1 LPEYLYKESSLLDT
15 YFIATAV
22 FLGVVIMLV
31 GALLL
36 VESKVVLKGDRKIV
50 INDEPHKMVQ
60 TPTGT
65 TLLASLS
72 QNNILLPSA
81 CGGKGSC
88 GVCKCKV
95 TEGGRDILPTELAH
109 LSRNE
114 KLDNI
119 RLSCQLKVKEDMKIE
134 IPSEIFNIKK
144 YTATVVS
151 NENVASFIKELRLKL
166 DPGQK
171 MDFITGSY
179 VQIDIPEYERS
190 YREIHVGE
198 TYKKV
203 WDRFDFWGLKA
214 RGEEPVYRAYSMANT
229 PAEDELRFTVRVA
242 TPPPGA
248 TDIPP
253 GVASSYLFTLKPGD
267 RVSLSGPYGDFFV
280 KDTQREMCFIGGGAG
295 MAPLRAHI
303 FHNLLT
309 EKTNRKITF
318 WYGARSKSEMFYDEE
333 FWALEKNYENF
344 SYHVALSDPQPEDD
358 WDGLVGFIHQVAYD
372 EYLNDHPD
380 PAEIEYYLC
389 GPPMMLSAVE
399 TMLDSLG
406 VEPEM
411 IAFDDFG
418 G

>member
-1 LPEYLYKESSLLDT
+1 L
-15 YFIATAV
+15 AV
-22 FLGVVIMLV
+22 FFGVVFFLV
-31 GALLL
+31 VVLLF

-50 INDEPHKMVQ
+50 INEDPDKSIQ

-65 TLLASLS
+65 TLLSAMT
-72 QNNILLPSA
+72 QNSILLPSA

-88 GVCKCKV
+88 GLCKCQV
-95 TEGGRDILPTELAH
+95 TKGGRDILPTELAH
-109 LSRNE
+109 LNRNE

-119 RLSCQLKVKEDMKIE
+119 RLSCQLKVKEDMKIR
-134 IPSEIFNIKK
+134 IPDEIFNIKK
-144 YTATVVS
+144 YDATVVS

-171 MDFITGSY
+171 MDFTTGSY
-179 VQIDIPEYERS
+179 IQIDIPEYERT

-214 RGEEPVYRAYSMANT
+214 RSEEPVYRAYSMANT
-229 PAEDELRFTVRVA
+229 PVEEELRFTVRIA

-248 TDIPP
+248 ADIPP

-267 RVSLSGPYGDFFV
+267 RVTLSGPYGDFFV

-303 FHNLLT
+303 FYQLLT
-309 EKTNRKITF
+309 QNTKRKMTF
-318 WYGARSKSEMFYDEE
+318 WYGARSRSEMFYDEE
-333 FWALEKNYENF
+333 FKELAGQFENF
-344 SYHVALSDPQPEDD
+344 SYHVALSEPQPEDN
-358 WDGLVGFIHQVAYD
+358 WDGPVGFIHEVAFD
-372 EYLNDHPD
+372 QYLKDHPD
-380 PAEIEYYLC
+380 PTEIEYYLC
-389 GPPMMLSAVE
+389 GPPMMLDAVQN
-399 TMLDSLG
+399 MLDSLG

>member
-1 LPEYLYKESSLLDT
+1 LIDT
-15 YFIATAV
+15 YLIALAV
-22 FLGVVIMLV
+22 FFGVVILLV
-31 GALLL
+31 GVLLL
-36 VESKVVLKGDRKIV
+36 VESKVVLKGDRTIV
-50 INDEPHKMVQ
+50 INEDTDKGIQ

-65 TLLASLS
+65 TLLSALA
-72 QNNILLPSA
+72 QNDILLPSA

-95 TEGGRDILPTELAH
+95 TDGGRDVLPTELPH

-114 KLDNI
+114 KLNNI
-119 RLSCQLKVKEDMKIE
+119 RLSCQLKVKEDMKIR
-134 IPSEIFNIKK
+134 IPEEIFNIKK
-144 YTATVVS
+144 YNTTVVS
-151 NENVASFIKELRLKL
+151 NKNVASFIKELQLKL

-171 MDFITGSY
+171 LDFETGSY
-179 VQIDIPEYERS
+179 VQIDIPEYERT

-198 TYKKV
+198 TYKKI

-214 RGEEPVYRAYSMANT
+214 SSEEPVFRAYSMANT
-229 PAEDELRFTVRVA
+229 PEEEHLRFTIRVA

-248 TDIPP
+248 DDIPP

-267 RVSLSGPYGDFFV
+267 KVSLSGPYGDFFV

-309 EKTNRKITF
+309 EKTRRKITF
-318 WYGARSKSEMFYDEE
+318 WYGARSKIEMFYDDE
-333 FWALEKNYENF
+333 FKELEQKFENF
-344 SYHVALSDPQPEDD
+344 SYYVALSDPQPEDD
-358 WDGLVGFIHQVAYD
+358 WDGLTGFIHQVAYD
-372 EYLNDHPD
+372 EYLKVHPD
-380 PAEIEYYLC
+380 PAEIEYYIC
-389 GPPMMLSAVE
+389 GPPLMLEAVQK
-399 TMLDSLG
+399 MLDSLG

>member
-1 LPEYLYKESSLLDT
+1 MLDT
-15 YFIATAV
+15 YLIAITV
-22 FLGVVIMLV
+22 FFGVVLLLV

-36 VESKVVLKGDRKIV
+36 VESKVVIKGDRKIV
-50 INDEPHKMVQ
+50 INEDPDKSIQ

-65 TLLASLS
+65 TLLAALT
-72 QNNILLPSA
+72 QNNVLLPSA

-95 TEGGRDILPTELAH
+95 TDGGRDILPTELAH

-119 RLSCQLKVKEDMKIE
+119 RLSCQLKVKEDMKIR
-134 IPSEIFNIKK
+134 IPDEIFNIKK
-144 YTATVVS
+144 YDATVVS

-166 DPGQK
+166 DPGMK
-171 MDFITGSY
+171 MDFETGSY

-190 YREIHVGE
+190 YRQIYVGE

-214 RGEEPVYRAYSMANT
+214 SSEEPVYRAYSMANT
-229 PAEDELRFTVRVA
+229 PAEKELRFTIRVA
-242 TPPPGA
+242 TPPGSA
-248 TDIPP
+248 DLPP

-267 RVSLSGPYGDFFV
+267 RLSLSGPYGDFFV
-280 KDTQREMCFIGGGAG
+280 KNTRREMCFIGGGAG

-309 EKTNRKITF
+309 KKTERKITF

-333 FWALEKNYENF
+333 FKELEKNFDNF
-344 SYHVALSDPQPEDD
+344 SYHVGLSDPQPEDD

-372 EYLNDHPD
+372 QYLENHPD
-380 PAEIEYYLC
+380 PDEIEYYIC
-389 GPPMMLSAVE
+389 GPPMMLEAVQK
-399 TMLDSLG
+399 MLDSLG

>member
-1 LPEYLYKESSLLDT
+1 MLDT
-15 YFIATAV
+15 YLVATAV
-22 FLGVVIMLV
+22 FLGVVILLV

-36 VESKVVLKGDRKIV
+36 VESRVVLKGDRRIV
-50 INDEPHKMVQ
+50 INDDPDKAIQ

-65 TLLASLS
+65 TLLAALT
-72 QNNILLPSA
+72 QNDILLPSA

-88 GVCKCKV
+88 GVCKCRV

-109 LSRNE
+109 LSRSE
-114 KLDNI
+114 KLDNV
-119 RLSCQLKVKEDMKIE
+119 RLSCQLKVKEDMKIR
-134 IPSEIFNIKK
+134 IPDEIFSIKK
-144 YTATVVS
+144 YDATVVS
-151 NENVASFIKELRLKL
+151 NENVASFIKELRLRL

-171 MDFITGSY
+171 MDFQTGSY

-214 RGEEPVYRAYSMANT
+214 RSEEPVYRAYSMANT
-229 PAEDELRFTVRVA
+229 PAEEELRFTIRVA

-267 RVSLSGPYGDFFV
+267 RVTLSGPYGDFFV
-280 KDTQREMCFIGGGAG
+280 KKTRREMCFIGGGAG

-309 EKTNRKITF
+309 ERTDRRMTF
-318 WYGARSKSEMFYDEE
+318 WYGARSKSEMFYDKE
-333 FWALEKNYENF
+333 FKELQSNFQNF
-344 SYHVALSDPQPEDD
+344 SYNVALSDPQPEDD
-358 WDGLVGFIHQVAYD
+358 WDGLVGFIHQVVHD
-372 EYLNDHPD
+372 QYLKDHPD
-380 PAEIEYYLC
+380 PAEIEYYIC
-389 GPPMMLSAVE
+389 GPPLMLDAVQE
-399 TMLDSLG
+399 MLDSLG

-411 IAFDDFG
+411 IDFDDFG

>member
-1 LPEYLYKESSLLDT
+1 
-15 YFIATAV
+15 
-22 FLGVVIMLV
+22 M
-31 GALLL
+31 L

-50 INDEPHKMVQ
+50 INDDPDKSIQ
-60 TPTGT
+60 APTGT

-72 QNNILLPSA
+72 QNDILLPSA

-109 LSRNE
+109 LSRSE
-114 KLDNI
+114 KLDHI
-119 RLSCQLKVKEDMKIE
+119 RLSCQLKVKEDMKIR

-171 MDFITGSY
+171 MDFKTGSY

-190 YREIHVGE
+190 YREIQVGE

-214 RGEEPVYRAYSMANT
+214 RGEEPVYRAYSMANI
-229 PAEDELRFTVRVA
+229 PAEDELRFTIRVA

-248 TDIPP
+248 ADIPP

-309 EKTNRKITF
+309 EKTDRKITF

-333 FWALEKNYENF
+333 FKELEKNFENF
-344 SYHVALSDPQPEDD
+344 SYYVALSDPQPEDE
-358 WDGLVGFIHQVAYD
+358 WDGPVGFIHQVAHD
-372 EYLNDHPD
+372 EYLNNHPD

-389 GPPMMLSAVE
+389 GPPMMLAAVE

>member
-1 LPEYLYKESSLLDT
+1 MLDIYL
-15 YFIATAV
+15 TAITV
-22 FLGVVIMLV
+22 FLGVVLFLV

-50 INDEPHKMVQ
+50 INEDSDKSIQ

-65 TLLASLS
+65 TLLASLT

-95 TEGGRDILPTELAH
+95 TDGGRDILPTELAH

-114 KLDNI
+114 KLDDI
-119 RLSCQLKVKEDMKIE
+119 RLACQLKVKEDMKIR
-134 IPSEIFNIKK
+134 IPDEIFNIKK
-144 YTATVVS
+144 YDATVVS

-166 DPGQK
+166 DPGVK
-171 MDFITGSY
+171 MDFETGSY

-214 RGEEPVYRAYSMANT
+214 GSEDPIYRAYSMANT
-229 PAEDELRFTVRVA
+229 PAEAELRFTIRVA
-242 TPPPGA
+242 TPPPGS
-248 TDIPP
+248 TDLPP

-280 KDTQREMCFIGGGAG
+280 KNTQREMCFIGGGAG

-309 EKTNRKITF
+309 KKTERKITF

-333 FWALEKNYENF
+333 FKELRQNFDNF
-344 SYHVALSDPQPEDD
+344 SYHVALSEPQPEDN
-358 WDGLVGFIHQVAYD
+358 WDGLEGFIHQVVYD
-372 EYLNDHPD
+372 QYLKNHPD
-380 PAEIEYYLC
+380 PDEIEYYLC
-389 GPPMMLSAVE
+389 GPPLMLEAVQK
-399 TMLDSLG
+399 MLDSLG

>member
-1 LPEYLYKESSLLDT
+1 MLET
-15 YFIATAV
+15 YFIAMSV
-22 FLGVVIMLV
+22 FSGVVISLV

-36 VESKVVLKGDRKIV
+36 VESRVVLKGDRRIV
-50 INDEPHKMVQ
+50 INDDPDKSIQ

-65 TLLASLS
+65 TLLAALT
-72 QNNILLPSA
+72 QNDILLPSA

-109 LSRNE
+109 LSRGQ

-119 RLSCQLKVKEDMKIE
+119 RLSCQLKVKEDMKIH
-134 IPSEIFNIKK
+134 IPNEIFNIRK
-144 YTATVVS
+144 YDATVVS
-151 NENVASFIKELRLKL
+151 NENVASFIKELRLRL
-166 DPGQK
+166 DPGQE
-171 MDFITGSY
+171 MDFETGSY

-214 RGEEPVYRAYSMANT
+214 RSEEPVYRAYSMANI
-229 PAEDELRFTVRVA
+229 PSEEELRFTIRVA
-242 TPPPGA
+242 TPPPGE
-248 TDIPP
+248 TDILP

-267 RVSLSGPYGDFFV
+267 RVTLSGPYGDFFV
-280 KDTQREMCFIGGGAG
+280 KKSRREMCFIGGGAG

-309 EKTNRKITF
+309 EGTDRRMTF
-318 WYGARSKSEMFYDEE
+318 WYGARSRSEMFYDEE
-333 FWALEKNYENF
+333 FKDLESAFPNF
-344 SYHVALSDPQPEDD
+344 SYHVALSDPQPGDHWE
-358 WDGLVGFIHQVAYD
+358 GPVGFIHQVAQD
-372 EYLNDHPD
+372 HYLNDHPD

-389 GPPMMLSAVE
+389 GPPLMLDAVQK
-399 TMLDSLG
+399 MLDSLG

-411 IAFDDFG
+411 VAFDDFG

>member
-1 LPEYLYKESSLLDT
+1 MLDT
-15 YFIATAV
+15 YLIAMTV
-22 FLGVVIMLV
+22 FSGVVLLLV

-36 VESKVVLKGDRKIV
+36 VESKVVIKGDRKIV
-50 INDEPHKMVQ
+50 INEDPDKSIQ

-65 TLLASLS
+65 TLLAALT
-72 QNNILLPSA
+72 QNNVLLPSA

-95 TEGGRDILPTELAH
+95 TDGGRDILPTELAH

-119 RLSCQLKVKEDMKIE
+119 RLSCQLKVKEDMKIR
-134 IPSEIFNIKK
+134 IPDEVFKIEK
-144 YTATVVS
+144 YDATVVS

-166 DPGQK
+166 DPGMK
-171 MDFITGSY
+171 MDFETGSY

-214 RGEEPVYRAYSMANT
+214 SGEEPVYRAYSMANT
-229 PAEDELRFTVRVA
+229 PAEKELRFTIRVA
-242 TPPPGA
+242 TPPPGLA
-248 TDIPP
+248 DLPP

-267 RVSLSGPYGDFFV
+267 RLSLSGPYGDFFV
-280 KDTQREMCFIGGGAG
+280 KNTRREMCFIGGGAG

-303 FHNLLT
+303 FHNLLAKKT
-309 EKTNRKITF
+309 EREITF

-333 FWALEKNYENF
+333 FKELQKNFDNF
-344 SYHVALSDPQPEDD
+344 SYHIALSDPQPEDD

-372 EYLNDHPD
+372 QYLENHPD
-380 PAEIEYYLC
+380 PDEIEYYIC
-389 GPPMMLSAVE
+389 GPPMMLEAVQK
-399 TMLDSLG
+399 MLDSLG

>member
-1 LPEYLYKESSLLDT
+1 LLDT
-15 YFIATAV
+15 YLIAMAV
-22 FLGVVIMLV
+22 FFGVVLLLV

-36 VESKVVLKGDRKIV
+36 VESQVVIKGDRKIV
-50 INDEPHKMVQ
+50 INEDPDKSIR

-65 TLLASLS
+65 TLLAALA
-72 QNNILLPSA
+72 QNNVLLPSA

-95 TEGGRDILPTELAH
+95 TDGGRDILPTELAH

-119 RLSCQLKVKEDMKIE
+119 RLSCQLKVKEDMKIR
-134 IPSEIFNIKK
+134 IPDEIFKIQK
-144 YTATVVS
+144 YDATVVS

-166 DPGQK
+166 DPGVK
-171 MDFITGSY
+171 MDFETGAY

-214 RGEEPVYRAYSMANT
+214 SSEEPVYRAYSMANT
-229 PAEDELRFTVRVA
+229 PAEKELRFTIRVA
-242 TPPPGA
+242 TPPPGLA
-248 TDIPP
+248 DLPP

-267 RVSLSGPYGDFFV
+267 RLSLSGPYGDFFV
-280 KDTQREMCFIGGGAG
+280 KNTRREMCFIGGGAG

-309 EKTNRKITF
+309 KKTDRKITF
-318 WYGARSKSEMFYDEE
+318 WYGARSKSEIFYDEE
-333 FWALEKNYENF
+333 FKELEKNFDNF

-358 WDGLVGFIHQVAYD
+358 WDGLVGFIHQVTYD
-372 EYLNDHPD
+372 QYLENHPD
-380 PAEIEYYLC
+380 PDEIEYYIC
-389 GPPMMLSAVE
+389 GPPMMLEAVQK
-399 TMLDSLG
+399 MLDSLG

>member
-1 LPEYLYKESSLLDT
+1 LLDT
-15 YFIATAV
+15 YLIAMAV
-22 FLGVVIMLV
+22 FFGVVILLV
-31 GALLL
+31 AALLL
-36 VESKVVLKGDRKIV
+36 VESKVVLKGDRTIL
-50 INDEPHKMVQ
+50 INEDLDKSIQ
-60 TPTGT
+60 APTGT
-65 TLLASLS
+65 TLLAALAK
-72 QNNILLPSA
+72 NDILLPSA

-109 LSRNE
+109 LSRQE
-114 KLDNI
+114 KLDDI
-119 RLSCQLKVKEDMKIE
+119 RLACQLKVKEDMKIR
-134 IPSEIFNIKK
+134 IPNEIFNIRK
-144 YTATVVS
+144 YNATVVS

-166 DPGQK
+166 DPAEK
-171 MDFITGSY
+171 MDFETGSY

-190 YREIHVGE
+190 YRDIYVGE

-214 RGEEPVYRAYSMANT
+214 RSEEPVYRAYSMANT
-229 PAEDELRFTVRVA
+229 PAEEELRFTIRVA
-242 TPPPGA
+242 TPPPGSK
-248 TDIPP
+248 DIPP

-267 RVSLSGPYGDFFV
+267 RVSLSGPYGDFFI
-280 KDTQREMCFIGGGAG
+280 KNTQREMCFIGGGAG

-309 EKTNRKITF
+309 QKTERKITF

-333 FWALEKNYENF
+333 FKKLEKNFDNF
-344 SYHVALSDPQPEDD
+344 SYHVALSEPQPEDD
-358 WDGLVGFIHQVAYD
+358 WHGLVGFIHQVAYD
-372 EYLNDHPD
+372 AYLKDHPD
-380 PAEIEYYLC
+380 PTEIEYYLC
-389 GPPMMLSAVE
+389 GPPMMLEAVQK
-399 TMLDSLG
+399 MLDSLG

>member
-1 LPEYLYKESSLLDT
+1 LLDT

-22 FLGVVIMLV
+22 FFGVVIFLV

-36 VESKVVLKGDRKIV
+36 VESKVVLKGDRNIV
-50 INDEPHKMVQ
+50 INDDPDKSIQ

-72 QNNILLPSA
+72 QNDILLPSA

-114 KLDNI
+114 KLDHI
-119 RLSCQLKVKEDMKIE
+119 RLSCQLKVKEDMKIR

-144 YTATVVS
+144 YNATVVS
-151 NENVASFIKELRLKL
+151 NANVASFIKELRLKL
-166 DPGQK
+166 DPGQE
-171 MDFITGSY
+171 MDFETGSY

-229 PAEDELRFTVRVA
+229 PAEDELRFTIRVA

-248 TDIPP
+248 ADIPP

-309 EKTNRKITF
+309 EKTERRITF

-333 FWALEKNYENF
+333 FRELEQNFENF
-344 SYHVALSDPQPEDD
+344 SYYVALSDPQPEDE
-358 WDGLVGFIHQVAYD
+358 WDGLVGFIHQVAHD
-372 EYLNDHPD
+372 EYLDNHPD

-389 GPPMMLSAVE
+389 GPPMMLTAVQ

>member
-1 LPEYLYKESSLLDT
+1 MLDT
-15 YFIATAV
+15 YLIAITV
-22 FLGVVIMLV
+22 FFGVVLLLV

-36 VESKVVLKGDRKIV
+36 VESKVVIKGDRKIV
-50 INDEPHKMVQ
+50 INEDPDKSIQ

-65 TLLASLS
+65 TLLAALT
-72 QNNILLPSA
+72 QNNVLLPSA

-95 TEGGRDILPTELAH
+95 TDGGRDILPTELAH

-119 RLSCQLKVKEDMKIE
+119 RLSCQLKVKEDMKIR
-134 IPSEIFNIKK
+134 IPDEIFNIKK
-144 YTATVVS
+144 YDATVVS

-166 DPGQK
+166 DPGMK
-171 MDFITGSY
+171 MDFETGSY

-203 WDRFDFWGLKA
+203 WDRFDFWGLKVSS
-214 RGEEPVYRAYSMANT
+214 EEPVYRAYSMANT
-229 PAEDELRFTVRVA
+229 PAEKELRFTIRVA
-242 TPPPGA
+242 TPPPGLA
-248 TDIPP
+248 DLPP

-267 RVSLSGPYGDFFV
+267 RLSLSGPYGDFFV
-280 KDTQREMCFIGGGAG
+280 KNTRREMCFIGGGAG

-309 EKTNRKITF
+309 KKTERKITF

-333 FWALEKNYENF
+333 FKELEKNFDNF
-344 SYHVALSDPQPEDD
+344 SYHVGLSDPQPEDD

-372 EYLNDHPD
+372 QYLENHPD
-380 PAEIEYYLC
+380 PDEIEYYIC
-389 GPPMMLSAVE
+389 GPPMMLEAVQK
-399 TMLDSLG
+399 MLDSLG

>member
-1 LPEYLYKESSLLDT
+1 LLDT
-15 YFIATAV
+15 YLIATAV
-22 FLGVVIMLV
+22 FFGVVTFLV

-50 INDEPHKMVQ
+50 INDDPDKSIQ
-60 TPTGT
+60 APTGT

-72 QNNILLPSA
+72 QNDILLPSA

-114 KLDNI
+114 KLDHI
-119 RLSCQLKVKEDMKIE
+119 RLSCQLKVKEDMKIR

-190 YREIHVGE
+190 YREIQVGE

-229 PAEDELRFTVRVA
+229 PAEDELRFTIRVA

-248 TDIPP
+248 ADIPP

-309 EKTNRKITF
+309 EKTDRKITF

-333 FWALEKNYENF
+333 FKELEKNYENF
-344 SYHVALSDPQPEDD
+344 SYHVALSDPQPEDK
-358 WDGLVGFIHQVAYD
+358 WNGPVGFIHQVAYD
-372 EYLNDHPD
+372 EYLNNHPD

-389 GPPMMLSAVE
+389 GPPLMLSAVE

>member
-1 LPEYLYKESSLLDT
+1 MLDT
-15 YFIATAV
+15 YLIAMAV
-22 FLGVVIMLV
+22 FFGVVLLLV

-36 VESKVVLKGDRKIV
+36 VESKVVIKGDRKIV
-50 INDEPHKMVQ
+50 INEDPDKSIQ

-65 TLLASLS
+65 TLLAALT
-72 QNNILLPSA
+72 QNNVLLPSA

-95 TEGGRDILPTELAH
+95 TDGGRDILPTELAH

-119 RLSCQLKVKEDMKIE
+119 RLSCQLKVKEDMKIR
-134 IPSEIFNIKK
+134 IPDEIFNIKK
-144 YTATVVS
+144 YDATVVS

-166 DPGQK
+166 DPGMK
-171 MDFITGSY
+171 MDFETGSY

-190 YREIHVGE
+190 YREIYVGE

-214 RGEEPVYRAYSMANT
+214 SSEEPVYRAYSMANT
-229 PAEDELRFTVRVA
+229 PAEKELRFTIRVA
-242 TPPPGA
+242 TPPGSA
-248 TDIPP
+248 DLPP

-267 RVSLSGPYGDFFV
+267 RLSLSGPYGDFFV
-280 KDTQREMCFIGGGAG
+280 KNTRREMCFIGGGAG

-309 EKTNRKITF
+309 KKTERKITF

-333 FWALEKNYENF
+333 FKELEKNFDNF

-372 EYLNDHPD
+372 QYLENHPD
-380 PAEIEYYLC
+380 PDEIEYYIC
-389 GPPMMLSAVE
+389 GPPMMLEAVQK
-399 TMLDSLG
+399 MLDSLG

>member
-1 LPEYLYKESSLLDT
+1 LLDT
-15 YFIATAV
+15 YLIAITV
-22 FLGVVIMLV
+22 LFGVVLLLV

-36 VESKVVLKGDRKIV
+36 GESKVVIKGDRKIV
-50 INDEPHKMVQ
+50 INEDPDKSIQ

-65 TLLASLS
+65 TLLAALT

-95 TEGGRDILPTELAH
+95 TDGGRDILPTELAH

-119 RLSCQLKVKEDMKIE
+119 RLSCQLKVKEDMKIR
-134 IPSEIFNIKK
+134 IPDEIFNIKK
-144 YTATVVS
+144 YDATVVS

-166 DPGQK
+166 DPGMK
-171 MDFITGSY
+171 MDFETGSY

-190 YREIHVGE
+190 YREIYVGE

-214 RGEEPVYRAYSMANT
+214 SSEEPVYRAYSMANT
-229 PAEDELRFTVRVA
+229 PAEKELRFTIRVA
-242 TPPPGA
+242 TPPGSA
-248 TDIPP
+248 DLPP
-253 GVASSYLFTLKPGD
+253 GVASSYLFTLNPGD
-267 RVSLSGPYGDFFV
+267 RLSLSGPYGDFFV
-280 KDTQREMCFIGGGAG
+280 KNTRREMCFIGGGAG

-309 EKTNRKITF
+309 KITERKITF

-333 FWALEKNYENF
+333 FKELEKNFDNF
-344 SYHVALSDPQPEDD
+344 SYHVGLSDPQPEDD

-372 EYLNDHPD
+372 QYLENHPD
-380 PAEIEYYLC
+380 PDEIEYYIC
-389 GPPMMLSAVE
+389 GPPMMLEAVQK
-399 TMLDSLG
+399 MLDSLG

>member
-1 LPEYLYKESSLLDT
+1 MDT

-22 FLGVVIMLV
+22 FFGVVIFLV

-36 VESKVVLKGDRKIV
+36 VESKVVLKGDRNIV
-50 INDEPHKMVQ
+50 INDDPDKSIQ

-72 QNNILLPSA
+72 QNDILLPSA

-119 RLSCQLKVKEDMKIE
+119 RLSCQLKVKEDMKIR

-144 YTATVVS
+144 YNATVVS

-166 DPGQK
+166 DSGQE
-171 MDFITGSY
+171 MDFETGSY

-190 YREIHVGE
+190 YREIQVGE

-214 RGEEPVYRAYSMANT
+214 RGEEPVFRAYSMANT
-229 PAEDELRFTVRVA
+229 PAEDELRFTIRVA

-248 TDIPP
+248 ADIPP

-309 EKTNRKITF
+309 ERTDRKITF

-333 FWALEKNYENF
+333 FKELEKNFENF
-344 SYHVALSDPQPEDD
+344 SYYVALSDPQPEDD
-358 WDGLVGFIHQVAYD
+358 WQGLVGFIHQVAYD

-389 GPPMMLSAVE
+389 GPPLMLTAVE